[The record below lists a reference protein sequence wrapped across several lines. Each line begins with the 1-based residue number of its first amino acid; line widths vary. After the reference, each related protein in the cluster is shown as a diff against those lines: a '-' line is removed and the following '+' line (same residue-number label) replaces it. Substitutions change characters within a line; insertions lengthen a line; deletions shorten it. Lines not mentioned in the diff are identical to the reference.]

1 MRIFIVNVEK
11 QRDKFH
17 KLEEQEE
24 VMFWKRW
31 EFVVN

>member
-17 KLEEQEE
+17 KLEEQE